1 MSLLKKGERVADLT
15 IEERAVLWLHKHY
28 PNIEVVDLE
37 AAQKP
42 PTTYIF
48 PDYVHVHI
56 MNAWHKVDGKIYSKK
71 QDIDRTKVSPKSEK
85 GSKTP
90 SYY

>member
-37 AAQKP
+37 AASKP

-48 PDYVHVHI
+48 PDYVNVHI
-56 MNAWHKVDGKIYSKK
+56 INTWHKVDGKIYSKK
-71 QDIDRTKVSPKSEK
+71 LEQDVVSVAVTKSNN
-85 GSKTP
+85 KTP

>member
-37 AAQKP
+37 AASKP

-56 MNAWHKVDGKIYSKK
+56 MNMWHKVDGKIYSKK
-71 QDIDRTKVSPKSEK
+71 LEQGVVSVYPKTSNK
-85 GSKTP
+85 P

>member
-37 AAQKP
+37 AASKP

-48 PDYVHVHI
+48 PDYVNVHI
-56 MNAWHKVDGKIYSKK
+56 MNTWHKVDGKIYSKK
-71 QDIDRTKVSPKSEK
+71 QEQDVVSVYS
-85 GSKTP
+85 GSKTSNKP

>member
-37 AAQKP
+37 AASKQ

-56 MNAWHKVDGKIYSKK
+56 INTWHKVDGKIYSKK
-71 QDIDRTKVSPKSEK
+71 QEQDIVAVAA
-85 GSKTP
+85 GSKTSKTKP